1 MVGTSGKR
9 GSGQVRK
16 IRRLFGVVERLQTGR
31 RHSAVEL
38 ADFCGCSVRT
48 TFRDLKL
55 LADAGLP
62 IMHDDSRQGYWIPAD
77 RFLPPTALSRQETI
91 GIVLACDE
99 LGRRIPFLRPARDA
113 VLKFLASLPG
123 KAKSE
128 LKDIGDTL
136 QIHLGPMV
144 KMDHLEPQFEAIL
157 KSLQQR
163 TKIRIHYNSL
173 AEQRSFSTLVAP
185 YAVFFGIRAWYLI
198 GRSSVHRAVRTF
210 HLGRIDRTEL
220 TPDRYDIPPRFS
232 ICRYLGN
239 AWRII
244 RDSGKDTKVVIR
256 FRPPIA
262 TNVEQVIWH
271 KTQKTRWNADGTLE
285 FEATVSG
292 IDEIAWWVLGYGE
305 FAEVIEPRSLRQLIR
320 GHAEKLM
327 EVYDRTR

>member
-1 MVGTSGKR
+1 MVVSSGKR

-55 LADAGLP
+55 LSDAGLP
-62 IMHDDSRQGYWIPAD
+62 IMHDDSRQGYWIPVD
-77 RFLPPTALSRQETI
+77 RFLPTGALTSQETI

-113 VLKFLASLPG
+113 VLKFLANLPT

-128 LKDIGDTL
+128 LKDIGDTI

-144 KMDHLEPQFEAIL
+144 KMDHLEPQFEVIL
-157 KSLQQR
+157 KSLQSR
-163 TKIRIHYNSL
+163 TKVRIRYSSL
-173 AEQRSFSTLVAP
+173 AEQREFSTLVAP

-210 HLGRIDRTEL
+210 HLGRIDRAEPTADTFEV
-220 TPDRYDIPPRFS
+220 PPRFS
-232 ICRYLGN
+232 ISRYLGN
-239 AWRII
+239 AWRIV
-244 RDSGKDTKVVIR
+244 RDHGKDTKVAIR

-262 TNVEQVIWH
+262 ANVEQVVWH
-271 KTQKTRWNADGTLE
+271 KTQKTRWNSDGTLQ

-292 IDEIAWWVLGYGE
+292 IHEISWWVLGYGE
-305 FAEVIEPRSLRQLIR
+305 YAEVVEPAALRELIR
-320 GHAEKLM
+320 GHARRLLDLYEP
-327 EVYDRTR
+327 D

>member
-1 MVGTSGKR
+1 MAVTSGKR

-77 RFLPPTALSRQETI
+77 RFLPPTALTSQETI

-113 VLKFLASLPG
+113 VLKFLANLPG

-128 LKDIGDTL
+128 LKDVGDTI

-144 KMDHLEPQFEAIL
+144 KMDHFEQQFESIL
-157 KSLQQR
+157 ASLQQR
-163 TKIRIHYNSL
+163 TKVRIHYHSL
-173 AEQRSFSTLVAP
+173 SEQRSFSTLVAP
-185 YAVFFGIRAWYLI
+185 YSVFFGIRAWYLI
-198 GRSSVHRAVRTF
+198 GRSSLHRAVRTF
-210 HLGRIDRTEL
+210 HLGRIERAEPTN
-220 TPDRYDIPPRFS
+220 DRYEIPPRFS
-232 ICRYLGN
+232 ISRYLGN
-239 AWRII
+239 AWKIV
-244 RDSGKDTKVVIR
+244 RDGKKDTKVVVR

-262 TNVEQVIWH
+262 THVEQVVWH

-292 IDEIAWWVLGYGE
+292 VDEISWWVLGYGR
-305 FAEVIEPRSLRQLIR
+305 FAEVIEPPSLRDLIR
-320 GHAEKLM
+320 THAEKLI
-327 EVYDRTR
+327 EVYASPR